1 MDIKNML
8 VDEIT
13 NEISEL
19 NTLELGK
26 DDYVKAVGGV
36 SQLTDRLIKIEEL
49 EIKANEMD
57 VEKKKTAIEERKMRD
72 DREDRKVK
80 NRIALLGVC
89 IPSAI
94 TAAGAIA
101 MFIIEGK
108 GVIFPTQGERN
119 IISRIFRSK

>member
-1 MDIKNML
+1 MSIKSML

-19 NTLELGK
+19 DTLELGK

-36 SQLTDRLIKIEEL
+36 SQLTDRLIKLEEL
-49 EIKANEMD
+49 EQKAKETAI
-57 VEKKKTAIEERKMRD
+57 EEKKTAIEERKMRD

-80 NRIALLGVC
+80 NRIALLGVI

-94 TAAGAIA
+94 TAVGATA
-101 MFIIEGK
+101 MFITEGK
-108 GVIFPTQGERN
+108 GVIFPMQASRN
-119 IISRIFRSK
+119 FINRIFRSK